1 MNRTLADSKL
11 KLLPIATALIAAI
24 FLSLTASGAV
34 LAAGPSEPALNVDS
48 RILSCFRGA
57 SPLCPN
63 LIFFRRGASSTRV
76 YGRLFN
82 INDKRYF
89 TLRARAGQHM
99 TVRITGAG
107 PTRGIV
113 TAPSGATDGQ
123 PGGLIYDAI
132 LPQTGNY
139 MITVSES
146 SMGTQWV
153 GDFHIDI
160 AIH

>member
-1 MNRTLADSKL
+1 MLQNFVVSTWKA
-11 KLLPIATALIAAI
+11 LPITAAVFGAL
-24 FLSLTASGAV
+24 FLSLSTTGAA
-34 LAAGPSEPALNVDS
+34 LAAGSQETD
-48 RILSCFRGA
+48 LSIDAHVTHCFQGA

-63 LIFFRRGASSTRV
+63 PIFFRPGATSKRV

-89 TLRARAGQHM
+89 TLHARAGQHM

-107 PTRGIV
+107 PTRGLV
-113 TAPSGATDGQ
+113 TFPLGGTDGG
-123 PGGLIYDAI
+123 PGGLIFDGT
-132 LPQTGNY
+132 LPSTGNY
-139 MITVSES
+139 LITVSES

-160 AIH
+160 TIH

>member
-1 MNRTLADSKL
+1 MVRKFARLQFN
-11 KLLPIATALIAAI
+11 LLPIAAALVAAS
-24 FLSLTASGAV
+24 FLILTSSGAA
-34 LAAGPSEPALNVDS
+34 LAAGPTGPVPALGS
-48 RILSCFRGA
+48 RVVTCFQGA
-57 SPLCPN
+57 SPRCPN
-63 LIFFRRGASSTRV
+63 FIFFRRGATSGRV

-89 TLRARAGQHM
+89 MLSARAGQHM
-99 TVRITGAG
+99 KVTITGAG

-113 TAPSGATDGQ
+113 TAPSGAQDGQ

-139 MITVSES
+139 LIEVSES

-160 AIH
+160 SIR